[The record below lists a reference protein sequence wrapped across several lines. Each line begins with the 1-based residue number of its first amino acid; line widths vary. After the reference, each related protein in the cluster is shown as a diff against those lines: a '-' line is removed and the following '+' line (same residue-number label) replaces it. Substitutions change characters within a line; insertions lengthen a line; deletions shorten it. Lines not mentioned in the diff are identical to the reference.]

1 MRLSQSQ
8 RIFKKQLIHECD
20 VFSKKR
26 IRVNNQ
32 WKNTYVRVG
41 REVKCR
47 VSTVV
52 RQNTEQTP
60 QDRQEFVTPYVI
72 YMLPMDVKQA
82 DRILF
87 KGLWYEVKTK
97 VRNPSFLDHHYELP
111 VDTTD
116 EDYKII
122 EVDGV
127 VMLDV

>member
-26 IRVNNQ
+26 IRVQNQ
-32 WKNTYVRVG
+32 WKAMYVRVG
-41 REVKCR
+41 HNVRCR
-47 VSTVV
+47 MSTVV
-52 RQNTEQTP
+52 RQNTEQAP
-60 QDRQEFVTPYVI
+60 QDRVEFVTPFI
-72 YMLPMDVKQA
+72 MYMLPMNVKQD

-87 KGLWYEVKTK
+87 KGNFYEVTTK

-111 VDTTD
+111 CDSLD
-116 EDYKII
+116 DQYKVI